1 MNFTRFTLKN
11 RTAILML
18 TLILSVAGI
27 FSYIIIPKESA
38 PSVDVPFFFITTLYP
53 GIGPADMESLITQ
66 PLERQLQGINGV
78 KEIRSTTQESVSIV
92 VVEFELSVP
101 NNEASQNLRE
111 RVDLAK
117 ADLPPGR
124 GRAHHH

>member
-1 MNFTRFTLKN
+1 
-11 RTAILML
+11 ML

-27 FSYIIIPKESA
+27 FSYISIPKESA

-92 VVEFELSVP
+92 VVEFELSG
-101 NNEASQNLRE
+101 SQ
-111 RVDLAK
+111 
-117 ADLPPGR
+117 
-124 GRAHHH
+124 

>member
-27 FSYIIIPKESA
+27 FSYISIPKESA

-78 KEIRSTTQESVSIV
+78 KKY
-92 VVEFELSVP
+92 
-101 NNEASQNLRE
+101 A
-111 RVDLAK
+111 
-117 ADLPPGR
+117 PPPR
-124 GRAHHH
+124 KV